1 MSLYPFKFVP
11 KLLEKMW
18 GGRKL
23 ESLLGKN
30 LPPGKQIG
38 ESWELYDFPP
48 GVIDNTGQWVSAEI
62 ANGPTFAHAVTKRML
77 HAEWAMPIDVAI
89 AAEAQAQAR
98 CMQTEDF
105 RRAYRAF
112 VAKSKPQ
119 FEGN

>member
-1 MSLYPFKFVP
+1 MPARAATPFDAPRVTA
-11 KLLEKMW
+11 LLE
-18 GGRKL
+18 RAAHAPEAVL
-23 ESLLGKN
+23 ADSVRLA
-30 LPPGKQIG
+30 
-38 ESWELYDFPP
+38 
-48 GVIDNTGQWVSAEI
+48 AEI

-89 AAEAQAQAR
+89 AAEAEAQAR